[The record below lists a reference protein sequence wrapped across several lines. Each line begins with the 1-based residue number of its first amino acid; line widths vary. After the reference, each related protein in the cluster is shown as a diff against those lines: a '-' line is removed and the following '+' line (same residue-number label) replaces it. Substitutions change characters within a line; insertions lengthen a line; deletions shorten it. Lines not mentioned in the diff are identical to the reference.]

1 MKTYKLLSVSIGVIL
16 SLLLAE
22 VVMRFYHFNKLTAD
36 NLILSSNE
44 NLVYEHKP
52 SITFINRY
60 GIKVKYNSLGF
71 IGEEIGSKTE
81 DTFRILGVGDS
92 TTDGTYLPQAQRYL
106 NLLGKILE
114 TKINRRIEI
123 VNAGI
128 GGYNTWQ
135 ELEIIKD
142 KGLLIKPDLIIVGI
156 CLNDYIENK
165 PKLGQSWF
173 GRIAQENFNDGSRA
187 RYFNFVYQKS
197 ALYKFIYDF
206 LSNAR
211 RTGYGQKGYQRYLE
225 EYNFDIK
232 PSDFQ
237 KWKKPFIE
245 MMALTKKNKIKILF
259 VIFPLHNQIIKGENV
274 SYKPLSDFFK
284 EENAYFLDLIKYFNG
299 YSQEGKVLFIK
310 RDIIHFNVLGHSI
323 TAEVI
328 ADYILKNKILE

>member
-1 MKTYKLLSVSIGVIL
+1 MKSYKFLLLSIGIIL
-16 SLLLAE
+16 SLLSAE
-22 VVMRFYHFNKLTAD
+22 IVIRFYYFNKLTAG
-36 NLILSSNE
+36 NLILSTNN
-44 NLVYEHKP
+44 NLMYEHKH
-52 SITFINRY
+52 SIAFINRY

-81 DTFRILGVGDS
+81 NTLRILGVGDS
-92 TTDGTYLPQAQRYL
+92 ITDGTYLPQQQRYL

-114 TKINRRIEI
+114 TKITRRIEVI
-123 VNAGI
+123 NAGI

-173 GRIAQENFNDGSRA
+173 GTITEDNFNDGSRA
-187 RYFNFVYQKS
+187 RYFNFLYQKS

-206 LSNAR
+206 LSKLR
-211 RTGYGQKGYQRYLE
+211 RTGYSQKGYQRYLE

-232 PSDFQ
+232 PSDFK

-245 MMALTKKNKIKILF
+245 MIMLNKKNKIKILF
-259 VIFPLHNQIIKGENV
+259 VIFPLHSQIIKGGDV
-274 SYKPLSDFFK
+274 TYKPLSDFFK
-284 EENAYFLDLIKYFNG
+284 EEGVYFVDLIKYFNSN
-299 YSQEGKVLFIK
+299 SQEGKDLFIK
-310 RDIIHFNVLGHSI
+310 RDIIHLNALGHNI

-328 ADYILKNKILE
+328 VNYILENKILE